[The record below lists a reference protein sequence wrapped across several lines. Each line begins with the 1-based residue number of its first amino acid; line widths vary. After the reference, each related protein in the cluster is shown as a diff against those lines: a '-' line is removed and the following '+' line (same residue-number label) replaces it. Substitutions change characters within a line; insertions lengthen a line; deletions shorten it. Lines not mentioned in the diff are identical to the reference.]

1 MVIFFFKMIHIIGFV
16 SWFAGLFY
24 IVRLFV
30 YNAEAREK
38 ASPERE
44 ILSAQY
50 EIMQTKLFK
59 VIMNPAMMIT
69 WIAGLTMIFLYGW
82 EWFKVNN
89 WLHVKLVFLLI
100 LSGYHDY
107 CGKIVKGKVDIGKL
121 NSFQYR
127 VLNEFPTVIL
137 LIITALAVYRQNL
150 NYIYLLGGVLIF
162 IILLIWG
169 LYKSKQRRI
178 KNS

>member
-1 MVIFFFKMIHIIGFV
+1 MIHIIGFV

-30 YNAEAREK
+30 YNVEAREK
-38 ASPERE
+38 SSPERE
-44 ILSAQY
+44 ILTSQY
-50 EIMQTKLFK
+50 EIMQRKLFK
-59 VIMNPAMMIT
+59 VIMNPAMVIT
-69 WIAGLTMIFLYGW
+69 WVAGLAMIYFYGW
-82 EWFKVNN
+82 EWFKQNN
-89 WLHVKLVFLLI
+89 WLHVKLVFLFI
-100 LSGYHDY
+100 LSGYHGY
-107 CGKIVKGKVDIGKL
+107 CGRIVMGRVVIAKL

-137 LIITALAVYRQNL
+137 LIITALAVYRQSL

-169 LYKSKQRRI
+169 LYKSKQKRI